1 MPPESLLTPP
11 LFAFILRVTFPCR
24 FYPTSMLE
32 TGHDILFFWVARMI
46 MMGMH
51 LTGEVPFNTVYLH
64 GLIRDKEGRKMSKT
78 LGKTLGGEHLYKV

>member
-1 MPPESLLTPP
+1 
-11 LFAFILRVTFPCR
+11 
-24 FYPTSMLE
+24 MLE

-78 LGKTLGGEHLYKV
+78 LGNVIDPLTVIEEYGTDVSTPHPLPHPLTLP